1 MSGPE
6 CLPLKTWE
14 AVEEWTEGQ
23 DDLCIST
30 IPLAEREPR
39 SPDTPQTLL
48 CHDMRGGYQQDR

>member
-30 IPLAEREPR
+30 IPLADREPR
-39 SPDTPQTLL
+39 SSDTPQTLL